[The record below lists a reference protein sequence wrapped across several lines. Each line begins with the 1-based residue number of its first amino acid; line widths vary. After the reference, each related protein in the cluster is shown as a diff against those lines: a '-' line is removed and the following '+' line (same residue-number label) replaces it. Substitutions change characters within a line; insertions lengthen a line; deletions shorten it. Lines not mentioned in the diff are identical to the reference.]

1 MDDQGLGVRI
11 VQSALESPLR
21 RLPAMQVKA
30 SVVVDKVRN
39 GGDAAYGYNAA
50 TDTYEDLIVA
60 GVIDPTKV
68 CRCAL
73 QFAASVAGM
82 LLTTQAIIADKPK
95 ADEPMPAPSAGMG
108 GMGGMDF

>member
-1 MDDQGLGVRI
+1 MVTTQR
-11 VQSALESPLR
+11 PT
-21 RLPAMQVKA
+21 PT
-30 SVVVDKVRN
+30 N
-39 GGDAAYGYNAA
+39 
-50 TDTYEDLIVA
+50 LIVA

-73 QFAASVAGM
+73 QFATAGM

-95 ADEPMPAPSAGMG
+95 VDEPMPAPSAGMG

>member
-1 MDDQGLGVRI
+1 
-11 VQSALESPLR
+11 
-21 RLPAMQVKA
+21 
-30 SVVVDKVRN
+30 KVRN

-108 GMGGMDF
+108 GMGG